1 MTLDTAAALSAAPSI
16 GGPGDPFAPPPPR
29 GGRRLKVL
37 DVLVAAVVVAAGGA
51 VAANALLMQ
60 VPPPHVL
67 AAMPGAP
74 AALAGSEKGKAP
86 RGTSGPVSIPLPP
99 VNPNGHGSTAGGGET
114 NGTLGYL
121 ASKTSVTGM
130 TTQLK
135 PVSAEE
141 AAAGAIAAP
150 RPVSS
155 LRPPLKVGPLSATGP
170 MTVSTSSSG
179 AGASGAGAPIRPPAN
194 VPASPRVASVQR
206 ALDKLGYGPLK
217 ATGVLNVET
226 RETIRRFE
234 RDRRMP
240 VDGEPTDALVRELS
254 LISGIAIN

>member
-1 MTLDTAAALSAAPSI
+1 MTLDTAPALSAAPSI
-16 GGPGDPFAPPPPR
+16 DVAGDPFAPPPPR

-37 DVLVAAVVVAAGGA
+37 DFLVAAVVVAAGGA
-51 VAANALLMQ
+51 VAANALIMQ
-60 VPPPHVL
+60 APPTHAV
-67 AAMPGAP
+67 ASARSTP
-74 AALAGSEKGKAP
+74 AAASGGDKAKAT
-86 RGTSGPVSIPLPP
+86 RGPSAPVTIPLPP
-99 VNPNGHGSTAGGGET
+99 VNPNGHASSPVSGGET

-170 MTVSTSSSG
+170 MTVSSG
-179 AGASGAGAPIRPPAN
+179 TNAPIRPPAN
-194 VPASPRVASVQR
+194 VPSSPRVAAVQR

-234 RDRRMP
+234 RDRRLP
-240 VDGEPTDALVRELS
+240 VDGEPTESMVRELS